1 MGFNDIIDRI
11 KQSEDYQ
18 EIMKLNI
25 KEFFN
30 GNILTKNFLKKQYL
44 LLILIVV
51 LAALYTDNRYA
62 SERQITRIN
71 ELNKKIKDAR
81 YESLTISANLMETS
95 KQSNIASML
104 EARGINLMQGT
115 KPPVVIE

>member
-1 MGFNDIIDRI
+1 MSWNDFIEKI

-18 EIMKLNI
+18 EIKRLNI

-44 LLILIVV
+44 VLFQIVV

-62 SERQITRIN
+62 SEKQITRIN
-71 ELNKKIKDAR
+71 ELNKKIKDAK

-95 KQSNIASML
+95 KQSSISAML
-104 EARGINLMQGT
+104 EARGIMLIQGT